1 MRISYQGS
9 LPEGYVKDTSGK
21 TYEFKRG
28 VAIDL
33 PDELAEQLLEQ
44 SEPTDNPE
52 VRKPIWSIEV

>member
-9 LPEGYVKDTSGK
+9 LPEGYCKHGSK

-33 PDELAEQLLEQ
+33 PDELAEQLLLQ